1 MAQGSG
7 VQGQPKPYNTLTH
20 NEMGWVGGVAST
32 KLTRKENVILI
43 ALVTMVTVSLE
54 WFQVATAKNSYEN
67 SSSQ

>member
-1 MAQGSG
+1 
-7 VQGQPKPYNTLTH
+7 
-20 NEMGWVGGVAST
+20 MGRVWGVAST